1 MTLPLASRNR
11 YTPGPSGSD
20 LRCSARRERRPS
32 DVGVAATATEDTSA
46 NGALGCADG
55 HQARL
60 HRHPVTG
67 RRALARLLHRHA
79 RPQARRARA
88 LRVLGRRDV
97 LRDLGARAAGHGVHA
112 PAQCPPRPA
121 RRRRRGDAD
130 RAGGQG
136 RRVPGRHVRHRCLP
150 HGALPRPR
158 RQRPDAA
165 PPLRARRVS
174 GLVNLFSDTQTR
186 PSTAMRRAMV
196 EAEVGDE
203 QRFQDPTTLEL
214 ERRVA
219 ELLGHEA
226 AVFLPSGTMCNEI
239 AIRLHIR
246 PGGDELLIGRET
258 HPLVAE
264 AGGPAALSGA
274 VITVLDGDAGRF
286 DAATLEAAIEA
297 HPAGD
302 RYSPNPR
309 LVCVE
314 QPTNL
319 WGGRV
324 WPLAQIEAVLDVAR
338 AHGLKTHLDG
348 ARLLNATTASGDAP
362 ADVARGFDSAWL
374 DFTKG
379 LGAPVGAVLAGS
391 QELID
396 GAWRWKQMLGGAM
409 RQSGI
414 VAAGGLHAL
423 DHHVERL
430 ADDHARARRLAEGLA
445 ELPGVTLDPATVETN
460 IVVFEHADARG
471 FAARLEAEHRV
482 RLGALT
488 AGIVR
493 AVTHL
498 DVDDDGIDRALAAAR
513 AVLAG

>member
-1 MTLPLASRNR
+1 M
-11 YTPGPSGSD
+11 
-20 LRCSARRERRPS
+20 
-32 DVGVAATATEDTSA
+32 
-46 NGALGCADG
+46 
-55 HQARL
+55 
-60 HRHPVTG
+60 
-67 RRALARLLHRHA
+67 
-79 RPQARRARA
+79 
-88 LRVLGRRDV
+88 
-97 LRDLGARAAGHGVHA
+97 
-112 PAQCPPRPA
+112 
-121 RRRRRGDAD
+121 
-130 RAGGQG
+130 
-136 RRVPGRHVRHRCLP
+136 
-150 HGALPRPR
+150 
-158 RQRPDAA
+158 
-165 PPLRARRVS
+165 S
-174 GLVNLFSDTQTR
+174 GLVDLYSDTQTR
-186 PSTAMRRAMV
+186 PTAALRAALASAV
-196 EAEVGDE
+196 VGDE
-203 QRFQDPTTLEL
+203 QRREDPPVLEL
-214 ERRVA
+214 ERRAA

-286 DAATLEAAIEA
+286 DAATLETAIEA
-297 HPAGD
+297 HPAAD

-409 RQSGI
+409 RQAGI

-445 ELPGVTLDPATVETN
+445 GLPGVTLDPATVETN
-460 IVVFEHADARG
+460 IVVFGLDDARG
-471 FAARLEAEHRV
+471 FAARMEAEHGVRV
-482 RLGALT
+482 GALKP
-488 AGIVR
+488 GIVR

-513 AVLAG
+513 AVLAA